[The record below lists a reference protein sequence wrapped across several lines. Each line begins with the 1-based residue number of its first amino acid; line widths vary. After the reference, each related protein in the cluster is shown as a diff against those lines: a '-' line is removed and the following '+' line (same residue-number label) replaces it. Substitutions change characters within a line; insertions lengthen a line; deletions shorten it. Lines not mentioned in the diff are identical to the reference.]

1 MFGKWRKSTPSA
13 TAPAASKGSTPDH
26 AQLRT
31 SIVSEGLHVEGDL
44 TATEGLLHV
53 NGSVHGAVRATSVII
68 GPSGRLDGSMEATS
82 VTIRGVM
89 SGTVDCKELVI
100 DAAARVSGH
109 LRYSRLQVNGG
120 ARVDAVL
127 VRTAEQRSERPRA

>member
-1 MFGKWRKSTPSA
+1 MFGKWRTG
-13 TAPAASKGSTPDH
+13 APAATARASSNGSTPDH

-31 SIVSEGLHVEGDL
+31 SIISEGLHVEGDL
-44 TATEGLLHV
+44 TAAEGLLHV

-68 GPSGRLDGSMEATS
+68 GPAGRLDGSIEATS

-89 SGTVDCKELVI
+89 NGTVDCQELVI

-109 LRYSRLQVNGG
+109 MRYSRLQVHGG

-127 VRTAEQRSERPRA
+127 VRTAEQRSERSLA